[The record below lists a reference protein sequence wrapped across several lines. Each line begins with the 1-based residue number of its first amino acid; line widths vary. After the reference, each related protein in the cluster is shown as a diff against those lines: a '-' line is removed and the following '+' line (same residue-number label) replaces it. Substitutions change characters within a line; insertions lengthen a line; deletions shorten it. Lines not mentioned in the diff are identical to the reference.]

1 MKIGVI
7 GPTENEI
14 MPFIEEIS
22 NKKVEN
28 VAMLTFYNGIYKNSD
43 VVALYCGVCKVNAAI
58 ATQILIDKFNVTH
71 IIVTGVAGGIDNILN
86 IGDTVIST
94 EITYHDVDEGIL
106 TEYHPWMESIYFK
119 ADSKLVELCRAVI
132 DKNTFT
138 QKIFFG
144 RIVTGEAFISDNGR
158 TEIISKYHPLC
169 VDMETASIAHVCYV
183 NNVPFIAIRSITD
196 TEDQCGVEVF
206 EKNCVS
212 ASNNSINMV
221 KKILEMRWM

>member
-1 MKIGVI
+1 M
-7 GPTENEI
+7 
-14 MPFIEEIS
+14 
-22 NKKVEN
+22 
-28 VAMLTFYNGIYKNSD
+28 
-43 VVALYCGVCKVNAAI
+43 
-58 ATQILIDKFNVTH
+58 
-71 IIVTGVAGGIDNILN
+71 
-86 IGDTVIST
+86 
-94 EITYHDVDEGIL
+94 
-106 TEYHPWMESIYFK
+106 
-119 ADSKLVELCRAVI
+119 I

-144 RIVTGEAFISDNGR
+144 RIVTGEAFISNNGR

>member
-28 VAMLTFYNGIYKNSD
+28 VAMLTFYSGIYKNSD

-94 EITYHDVDEGIL
+94 EITYHDVDKGIL

-119 ADSKLVELCRAVI
+119 ADSRLVELYRAVI

-144 RIVTGEAFISDNGR
+144 RIVTGEAFISNSGR